1 MTTTNLS
8 DFGYRELEMLEELLR
23 AMREQGLPEDFYNN
37 EVHPMMNQISGN
49 VFLTNSEYQV
59 AMMNGD
65 KLESFYTLS
74 YHGREGFLDELLID
88 YNNGNIM
95 EEDWEQLANIC
106 ESNGEIRSC
115 INNIGC
121 DGQAVEY
128 SVIRTHS
135 TCEDA
140 S

>member
-106 ESNGEIRSC
+106 ESNGEEEKAEEIR
-115 INNIGC
+115 NRLE
-121 DGQAVEY
+121 A
-128 SVIRTHS
+128 
-135 TCEDA
+135 A
-140 S
+140 

>member
-74 YHGREGFLDELLID
+74 YHGNEGFLDELLVD
-88 YNNGNIM
+88 YDNGNIQ
-95 EEDWEQLANIC
+95 EEDWEQLVDIC
-106 ESNGEIRSC
+106 ELNGKEEKVKEIRSKLE
-115 INNIGC
+115 
-121 DGQAVEY
+121 AV
-128 SVIRTHS
+128 
-135 TCEDA
+135 
-140 S
+140 

>member
-8 DFGYRELEMLEELLR
+8 DFGYKELEMLEELLR

-106 ESNGEIRSC
+106 ESNGEEEKAEEIR
-115 INNIGC
+115 NRLE
-121 DGQAVEY
+121 A
-128 SVIRTHS
+128 
-135 TCEDA
+135 A
-140 S
+140 

>member
-106 ESNGEIRSC
+106 ESNGEEEKAEEIRK
-115 INNIGC
+115 
-121 DGQAVEY
+121 DRK
-128 SVIRTHS
+128 SVV
-135 TCEDA
+135 
-140 S
+140 

>member
-74 YHGREGFLDELLID
+74 YHGSEGFLDELLID

-106 ESNGEIRSC
+106 ESNGEEEKAEEIR
-115 INNIGC
+115 NRLE
-121 DGQAVEY
+121 A
-128 SVIRTHS
+128 
-135 TCEDA
+135 A
-140 S
+140 

>member
-49 VFLTNSEYQV
+49 VFLTNSEYQI

-106 ESNGEIRSC
+106 ESNGEEEKAEEIR
-115 INNIGC
+115 NRLE
-121 DGQAVEY
+121 A
-128 SVIRTHS
+128 
-135 TCEDA
+135 A
-140 S
+140 

>member
-23 AMREQGLPEDFYNN
+23 AMREQGLSEDFYNN

-106 ESNGEIRSC
+106 ESNGEEEKAEEIR
-115 INNIGC
+115 NRLE
-121 DGQAVEY
+121 A
-128 SVIRTHS
+128 
-135 TCEDA
+135 A
-140 S
+140 